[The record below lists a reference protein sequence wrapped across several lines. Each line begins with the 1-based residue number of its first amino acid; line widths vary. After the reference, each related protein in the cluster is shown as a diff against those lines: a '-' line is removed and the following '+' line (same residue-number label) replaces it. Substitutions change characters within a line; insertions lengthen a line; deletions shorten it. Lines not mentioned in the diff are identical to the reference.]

1 MDVMQFPRMVVSSR
15 DGWDLVAQARP
26 PMDWLFRRL
35 VLPMS
40 LLPPLMILLASG
52 GVGER
57 VFPEAGFGNWL
68 IAAVLFFVAEHFS
81 VPIMANSI
89 RQASMAK
96 DGSNRLEDAYAV
108 ADLVLCRS
116 GAGTVAELSALGLP
130 GFFIPLPI
138 GNGEQEFNASDV
150 VAADGAAL
158 ARDKDFTPQIFAR
171 EVMPLLHDHARLTTM
186 GEAARGVSPVDAA
199 DRLANLVLQA
209 ISSQG
214 RKSK

>member
-89 RQASMAK
+89 RQAMASARPIWTARSSSTMCWASK
-96 DGSNRLEDAYAV
+96 SP
-108 ADLVLCRS
+108 RS
-116 GAGTVAELSALGLP
+116 G
-130 GFFIPLPI
+130 
-138 GNGEQEFNASDV
+138 
-150 VAADGAAL
+150 
-158 ARDKDFTPQIFAR
+158 R
-171 EVMPLLHDHARLTTM
+171 
-186 GEAARGVSPVDAA
+186 
-199 DRLANLVLQA
+199 
-209 ISSQG
+209 SS
-214 RKSK
+214 S

>member
-15 DGWDLVAQARP
+15 DGWDLVARTRP

-57 VFPEAGFGNWL
+57 VFPEASFGNWL

-96 DGSNRLEDAYAV
+96 DGSSRLEDAYAV
-108 ADLVLCRS
+108 AAIAPVPLWLSSLAVVFGSAWFVVLVGLVALGASAMLIRHGVDRLLGIEEEVEASEVAMQVTSFGVLTWLVLLAIAA
-116 GAGTVAELSALGLP
+116 GAVT
-130 GFFIPLPI
+130 
-138 GNGEQEFNASDV
+138 
-150 VAADGAAL
+150 
-158 ARDKDFTPQIFAR
+158 
-171 EVMPLLHDHARLTTM
+171 LL
-186 GEAARGVSPVDAA
+186 
-199 DRLANLVLQA
+199 
-209 ISSQG
+209 
-214 RKSK
+214 